1 MSSPVVAPPA
11 ALSTR
16 QRVFAALG
24 TFGLVVAFG
33 GEGIR
38 NLVGWPAYVA
48 IVSVYTVAALSIIAI
63 ARPKVSRREL
73 PKTLIGYLVLALA
86 SVAWSNYQGAT
97 LLTFLGTVMCTVA
110 GVYLALLFTWQ
121 QVLTRLAN
129 ALKWIIGLSLA
140 FELWVSLI
148 VRDMVL
154 PLSGGVYVG
163 EEPPLLAYWSRNL
176 LFEGGKIQGILG
188 NSNLLAI
195 CALFAVIV
203 VGIQLSIGAVRGRWG
218 WLWMALSIATFAL
231 TRSSTIIVAALIAA
245 VALLAVVI
253 ARRVS
258 ARGRTT
264 LYASAAVIVA
274 AIVACVFF
282 FTDQLLA
289 IMGKSEDLTG
299 RTEFWARVIDRA
311 SERPWFGWGYSS
323 PWIPGQLPLD
333 DPLVRHHVVQL
344 HAHNAWLDVWLQLG
358 VLGVVL
364 FAALVVS
371 LLWRSWFAAIDR
383 PRFDLRTDRPYSAL
397 SLLPLLFTVVLLVQS
412 LAESRI
418 LIESGWVLIVLLA
431 LKTKQERTI
440 VEDEPR

>member
-11 ALSTR
+11 TLSTR
-16 QRVFAALG
+16 QRVIAAHG
-24 TFGLVVAFG
+24 TFGLFVAFG
-33 GEGIR
+33 GEGVR
-38 NLVGWPAYVA
+38 NLAGWPAYVT
-48 IVSVYTVAALSIIAI
+48 IVSAYTLATLVVLAM

-73 PKTLIGYLVLALA
+73 PKALIAYLVLALV

-97 LLTFLGTVMCTVA
+97 LLTYLGTFMCTVV
-110 GVYLALLFTWQ
+110 GLYVALMFTWQ

-140 FELWVSLI
+140 FELWVSLFI
-148 VRDMVL
+148 RDMVL

-188 NSNLLAI
+188 NSNLLSI
-195 CALFAVIV
+195 CALFAIIV
-203 VGIQLSIGAVRGRWG
+203 VGIQLAIGSVRGRWG
-218 WLWMALSIATFAL
+218 WLWMALSIAAFLL
-231 TRSSTIIVAALIAA
+231 TRSSTIIVAAIIAA
-245 VALLAVVI
+245 LALLAVVI
-253 ARRVS
+253 ARRAS

-274 AIVACVFF
+274 GVIASVLL

-289 IMGKSEDLTG
+289 ILGKSEDLTG
-299 RTEFWARVIDRA
+299 RTEFWSRVIHRA

-333 DPLVRHHVVQL
+333 DPLIRHDVVQL

-358 VLGVVL
+358 ILGVVI
-364 FAALVVS
+364 FAAIVAS
-371 LLWRSWFAAIDR
+371 LLWRSWFTAIDR

-397 SLLPLLFTVVLLVQS
+397 SLLPLLIAVVLLVQS

-418 LIESGWVLIVLLA
+418 LIESGWVLVVLLV

-440 VEDEPR
+440 IEDEAP